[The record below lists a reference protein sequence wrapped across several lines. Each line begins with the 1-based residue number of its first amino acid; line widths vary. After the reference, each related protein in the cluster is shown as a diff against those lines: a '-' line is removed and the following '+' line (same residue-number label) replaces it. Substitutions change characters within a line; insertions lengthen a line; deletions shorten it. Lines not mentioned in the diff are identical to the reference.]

1 MGERRGGGEGQRRG
15 GGAGEGERRGGGGGE
30 GKGERRGGGGA
41 GIHMVDV
48 NRVVKLQGG
57 SAVKLPSTC
66 GT

>member
-15 GGAGEGERRGGGGGE
+15 GGAGEGERRGGGGE